1 MTELNWTEGKRKIES
16 KTHKENDKWNLTVLS
31 GSGARKEKE
40 NQYVNKGQKKTL

>member
-16 KTHKENDKWNLTVLS
+16 KTHKENDKKILS
-31 GSGARKEKE
+31 SSQARKEKE